1 MEYSDLVTLVLI
13 ITALLLIRQLMLMLR
28 VNDTETDE
36 EDYTGRALD
45 PETLTRV
52 DEDSIREFD
61 RLIDSRFPKEE

>member
-13 ITALLLIRQLMLMLR
+13 ITALLLIRQLMLLLR